1 MLGTF
6 HLSRQSQRGIPRRAK
21 IIYTLLFTEEYSE
34 RCARYPTVQSQ
45 NYILQTFTWCRS
57 SKASA
62 PATSFANSSEDTKA
76 LIPVNHDSKSL

>member
-45 NYILQTFTWCRS
+45 NYILQNLPGVVQARLQHRQHLLPIHLKTPKR
-57 SKASA
+57 
-62 PATSFANSSEDTKA
+62 
-76 LIPVNHDSKSL
+76 